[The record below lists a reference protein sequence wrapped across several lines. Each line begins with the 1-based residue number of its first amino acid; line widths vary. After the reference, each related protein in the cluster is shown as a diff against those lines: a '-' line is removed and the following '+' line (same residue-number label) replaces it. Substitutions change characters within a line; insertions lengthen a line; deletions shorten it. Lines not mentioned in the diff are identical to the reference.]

1 MQLFPFLHATFIMSA
16 YCAVCKSVI
25 KRTCFRTNSV

>member
-1 MQLFPFLHATFIMSA
+1 MSA

-25 KRTCFRTNSV
+25 KRTCFRTNSVQFCSLW